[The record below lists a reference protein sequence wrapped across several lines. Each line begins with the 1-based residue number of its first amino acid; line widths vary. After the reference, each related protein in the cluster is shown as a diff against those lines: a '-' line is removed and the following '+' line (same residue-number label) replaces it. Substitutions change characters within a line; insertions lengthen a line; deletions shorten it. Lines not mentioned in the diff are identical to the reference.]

1 MKVYISLDMEGAT
14 GIVSPEQVR
23 PGSQEY
29 PFGRAMQAHDLK
41 SVLEGLK
48 EEGVTDVLVN
58 DSHWHMTN
66 LDITGLPAGTRLI
79 SGSPKPLSMVEGV
92 QGCDA
97 AFLLCTHAM
106 AGTEKAVLDHTLSG
120 TTVHDVTLN
129 GRRVGETG
137 INAALCGFLGV
148 PVALVTGDLAACW
161 EAESLLGPGLVTC
174 GVKEG
179 HGRHSAELLPPAE
192 TATLLREAARQAVR
206 KVAEGGSPRLVLQEP
221 FVMDLTLHRTIQ
233 ADAAAFA
240 PGSYRLNGR
249 TLRYES
255 RDLLD
260 VRRWLCAALDLA
272 GQEGF

>member
-29 PFGRAMQAHDLK
+29 HFGRAMQAHDLK
-41 SVLEGLK
+41 SVLEGLR

-66 LDITGLPAGTRLI
+66 LDIGGLPSGTRLI

-92 QGCDA
+92 GGCDA

-120 TTVHDVTLN
+120 TTVHDVVLN

-161 EAESLLGPGLVTC
+161 EAESLLGADLVTC
-174 GVKEG
+174 GIKEG
-179 HGRHSAELLPPAE
+179 HGRHSAELIPPVE
-192 TATLLREAARQAVR
+192 TASLLREAARQAVR
-206 KVAEGGSPRLVLQEP
+206 KAAEDRSPRLVLDAP

-240 PGSYRLNGR
+240 PGSYRVNGR

-255 RDLLD
+255 PDLLD

>member
-23 PGSQEY
+23 PGSMEY
-29 PFGRAMQAHDLK
+29 PFGTAMQARDLAA
-41 SVLEGLK
+41 VLEGLK
-48 EEGVTDVLVN
+48 EEGVSDVLVN
-58 DSHWHMTN
+58 DSHWNMTN
-66 LDITGLPAGTRLI
+66 LDIGRIPAGTRLI

-92 QGCDA
+92 GGHDA
-97 AFLLCTHAM
+97 AFFLCYHAM
-106 AGTEKAVLDHTLSG
+106 AGTEKAVLDHTLSVS
-120 TTVHDVTLN
+120 TVHDVVLN
-129 GRRVGETG
+129 GRKVGETG

-148 PVALVTGDLAACW
+148 PVALVSGDLAACW

-179 HGRHSAELLPPAE
+179 HGRHSAELLPPEE
-192 TATLLREAARQAVR
+192 TASLLREAARKAVR
-206 KVAEGGSPRLVLQEP
+206 KTAEGLAPRLVLEAP
-221 FVMDLTLHRTIQ
+221 FIMDLVFHRTIQ

-240 PGSYRLNGR
+240 PGSYRLDGR

-255 RDLLD
+255 QDLLD

-272 GQEGF
+272 GHEGF

>member
-1 MKVYISLDMEGAT
+1 MKAYISLDMEGAT

-29 PFGRAMQAHDLK
+29 PFGRAMQAHDLAA
-41 SVLEGLK
+41 VLEGLK
-48 EEGVTDVLVN
+48 EEGVVDVLVN
-58 DSHWHMTN
+58 DSHWNMTN
-66 LDITGLPAGTRLI
+66 LDIGRLPAGTRLI

-92 QGCDA
+92 GGCDA
-97 AFLLCTHAM
+97 AFFLCYHAM

-120 TTVHDVTLN
+120 TTVHDVVLN
-129 GRRVGETG
+129 GLKVGETG
-137 INAALCGFLGV
+137 INAALCGVLGV

-161 EAESLLGPGLVTC
+161 EAESLMGPELVTC

-179 HGRHSAELLPPAE
+179 HGRHSAELLPPQE

-206 KVAEGGSPRLVLQEP
+206 RAAAGSAPRLVLEPP

-240 PGSYRLNGR
+240 PGSYRLDGR

-255 RDLLD
+255 QDLLD

-272 GQEGF
+272 GHEGF

>member
-1 MKVYISLDMEGAT
+1 MKAYISLDMEGAT

-23 PGSQEY
+23 PGSREY
-29 PFGRAMQAHDLK
+29 PFGRAMQAHDLAA
-41 SVLEGLK
+41 VLEGLK

-58 DSHWHMTN
+58 DSHWDMTN
-66 LDITGLPAGTRLI
+66 LDVGGLPAGTRLI

-92 QGCDA
+92 GGFDA
-97 AFLLCTHAM
+97 AFFLCAHAM

-120 TTVHDVTLN
+120 TTVHDVVLN
-129 GRRVGETG
+129 GIKVGETG

-148 PVALVTGDLAACW
+148 PVAMVSGDLATCW
-161 EAESLLGPGLVTC
+161 EAESILGPGLVTC

-179 HGRHSAELLPPAE
+179 HGRHSAELLPPSE
-192 TATLLREAARQAVR
+192 TAPMLREAARRAVR
-206 KVAEGGSPRLVLQEP
+206 NVADGLAPRLVLEPP

-240 PGSYRLNGR
+240 PGSYRVNGR

-255 RDLLD
+255 PDLLD

-272 GQEGF
+272 GHEGF

>member
-1 MKVYISLDMEGAT
+1 MKAYISLDMEGAT

-29 PFGRAMQAHDLK
+29 PFGRAMQAHDLAA
-41 SVLEGLK
+41 VLEGLK

-58 DSHWHMTN
+58 DSHWNMTN
-66 LDITGLPAGTRLI
+66 LDIGRLPAGARLI

-92 QGCDA
+92 GGCDA
-97 AFLLCTHAM
+97 AFFLCYHAM

-120 TTVHDVTLN
+120 TTVHDVVLN
-129 GRRVGETG
+129 GLRVGETG
-137 INAALCGFLGV
+137 INAALCGVLGV

-161 EAESLLGPGLVTC
+161 EAESLMGQELVTC

-179 HGRHSAELLPPAE
+179 HGRHSAELLPPQE
-192 TATLLREAARQAVR
+192 TAALLREGARQAVR
-206 KVAEGGSPRLVLQEP
+206 RAAGGSAPRLVLEPP

-240 PGSYRLNGR
+240 PGSYRLDGR

-255 RDLLD
+255 QDLLD

-272 GQEGF
+272 GHEGF